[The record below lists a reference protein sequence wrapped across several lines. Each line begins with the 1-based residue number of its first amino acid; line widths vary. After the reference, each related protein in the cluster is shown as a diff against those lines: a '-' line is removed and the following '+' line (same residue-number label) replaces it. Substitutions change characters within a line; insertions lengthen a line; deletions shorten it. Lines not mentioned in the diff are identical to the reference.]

1 MDLFVF
7 RSYGDLIILLNV
19 LQQGDPKESLNLNVS
34 KHLKPLIEELPQLNL
49 SDNIVI
55 NYFDIGINK
64 GILRLFTNKDLVSL
78 STILELFRFKKVA
91 HSYSTIYLEQTAR
104 SWLLQL
110 LFPSKHFIPIFTTG
124 NIYESYAVYFLKNT
138 ASSNFT
144 NIPNLKLYQKPTD
157 NSTKRIL
164 LFPSSRKATKQLPNK
179 LIKKVLSANKQI
191 IEACFGAG
199 VDNYN
204 KVYYSSFGK
213 LIELIKASD
222 YVISSD
228 SLPVHLAFYLGVP
241 HYILYPKKVNN
252 NWLTPYAKV
261 NKTYGIFEAHEN
273 LYPIINN
280 IIG

>member
-1 MDLFVF
+1 
-7 RSYGDLIILLNV
+7 
-19 LQQGDPKESLNLNVS
+19 
-34 KHLKPLIEELPQLNL
+34 
-49 SDNIVI
+49 
-55 NYFDIGINK
+55 
-64 GILRLFTNKDLVSL
+64 
-78 STILELFRFKKVA
+78 
-91 HSYSTIYLEQTAR
+91 
-104 SWLLQL
+104 
-110 LFPSKHFIPIFTTG
+110 
-124 NIYESYAVYFLKNT
+124 
-138 ASSNFT
+138 
-144 NIPNLKLYQKPTD
+144 
-157 NSTKRIL
+157 
-164 LFPSSRKATKQLPNK
+164 
-179 LIKKVLSANKQI
+179 
-191 IEACFGAG
+191 

-241 HYILYPKKVNN
+241 HYILYPKKVNK

>member
-19 LQQGDPKESLNLNVS
+19 LQKGEPKESLNLNVS

-49 SDNIVI
+49 SDNTVI
-55 NYFDIGINK
+55 NYFDIGIKK

-78 STILELFRFKKVA
+78 STILELLRFKKVA

-138 ASSNFT
+138 ACSNFT
-144 NIPNLKLYQKPTD
+144 NIPNLTLYQKPTV

-164 LFPSSRKATKQLPNK
+164 LFQSSRKATKQLPNK

-191 IEACFGAG
+191 IEACFGVG

-241 HYILYPKKVNN
+241 HYILYPKKINN